1 MILLRILVI
10 SVQLILLGLVPAAS
24 LTPIYR
30 VAAAL
35 ARALELDSGLAD
47 PEARVA
53 ALAMERSEADRLT
66 DLLRRHAAPAE
77 SGTIV
82 PDSESP

>member
-1 MILLRILVI
+1 MILLRILVL

-35 ARALELDSGLAD
+35 ARALEIDSRLA
-47 PEARVA
+47 
-53 ALAMERSEADRLT
+53 

>member
-1 MILLRILVI
+1 VILLRILVL
-10 SVQLILLGLVPAAS
+10 SVQLILLGLVPAAN
-24 LTPIYR
+24 LTPIYL
-30 VAAAL
+30 AAP
-35 ARALELDSGLAD
+35 ARALEIDSRLA
-47 PEARVA
+47 
-53 ALAMERSEADRLT
+53 